1 MILTGRKRS
10 TSRRQHGSQLE
21 HVASLLSVK
30 AHVPGLQDSHTA
42 SPDNDIGDG
51 RKRQSNRYKRQA
63 KKRKFQADMEQL
75 ENFRTGGGKSFQAA
89 SRGKDYEIPLAT
101 AAIPKIAGK
110 CIFKFL
116 KCIFKNAY
124 CWVTSQWNAYHDAYR
139 GCACALN
146 IQRT

>member
-1 MILTGRKRS
+1 MILTGRKGS

-75 ENFRTGGGKSFQAA
+75 ENFRTGGVKA
-89 SRGKDYEIPLAT
+89 SRQHRGAKIMKYLWPQQLS
-101 AAIPKIAGK
+101 PK
-110 CIFKFL
+110 L
-116 KCIFKNAY
+116 RENAF
-124 CWVTSQWNAYHDAYR
+124 SNF
-139 GCACALN
+139 
-146 IQRT
+146 